1 MPQAKR
7 KPTANTTDPAAT
19 TSATTPATTT
29 TTATAPS
36 EPATATVTLK
46 PTRGT
51 LPTHTLPAPVPV
63 ATTSMHDLK
72 AAYAAAAG
80 LASADRI
87 KVLYARKPVGDVKT
101 IKEVLPAGALDGAA
115 AADGRP
121 LAVELSVMVMG
132 GGGGGGG
139 GTPTTAGTPAISTPE
154 RVASPPAAAVE
165 MGEAPVTAG
174 PSETAE
180 ILKTDEFWGDLKGF
194 LVQRLKDER
203 EGERLAGV
211 FREALPKSGA

>member
-19 TSATTPATTT
+19 TPATTT
-29 TTATAPS
+29 TTATAPP
-36 EPATATVTLK
+36 EPATATATATVTLK

-101 IKEVLPAGALDGAA
+101 IKEVLPAGALEG
-115 AADGRP
+115 ADGRP
-121 LAVELSVMVMG
+121 LAVELSVMVMGG

-154 RVASPPAAAVE
+154 RVASPAAAAVE
-165 MGEAPVTAG
+165 MGEAPVAAG

-211 FREALPKSGA
+211 FREALQKSGA